1 MNTNTSIGVR
11 KSKSIYKAILVG
23 CILIPFNSY
32 WIVTIEM
39 GRYLAYP
46 TCISLFFNVVFTL
59 FVLQVLNLILVRLL
73 PQLAFSSHDLLI
85 IYTMLSIASGISGL
99 DMMQDVV
106 SNLGHAFWYA
116 TPENDWE
123 QLFWRYL
130 PKYLIVDDLK
140 ALRGYYEESSN
151 LLIPLHF
158 RAWFV
163 PCLMWTGFISL
174 LVLMMTCLNV
184 VLRKQWIE
192 HEKLSYPIIQLPLEM
207 IRHRDLS
214 GLFGNRVLII
224 GFLLAV
230 GINLLNGLGVFYPM
244 IPQIPIRG
252 YDLRQLLTEKPWSAV
267 SWFPIRFY
275 PFVIG
280 LGFLIPLDL
289 SFSCWSFYLIYKL
302 QLIIGSA
309 VGLRSLPRFPY
320 GNEQAVG
327 AYIGLCTLALWSS
340 RRHLWAIFRKM
351 LALSS
356 SLDDTHEPIRY
367 RTATLIII
375 GVAVLLLF
383 FCVKAGLT
391 LWASGIFLVSFFSIS
406 IAITRMRA
414 ELGTPVHDLW
424 YAGASGPDTIMVNIF
439 GTKGLGPANLTT
451 ISLFYGFNRDYRN
464 HPQPHQLE
472 GFKMAELMKIK
483 SNSIF
488 IATIPAIVVGSF
500 GSFLLYLIMTYRMP
514 GAHGIFVGQEAFTR
528 LEGWL
533 NSPVGTDYSGL
544 GFMGMGF
551 AWTNTLMLLRTRFLG
566 WPLHPLGYA
575 LSGSWSMNLIWFPIF
590 LSWLIK
596 WIVLKYGGL
605 KVYRQGVPFFLGLI
619 LGEFVMGSIW
629 MIIGVL
635 GNSQTYAFWI

>member
-130 PKYLIVDDLK
+130 PKHLIVDDLK

>member
-1 MNTNTSIGVR
+1 MTTNASVGVG

-32 WIVTIEM
+32 WIMTIEL

-130 PKYLIVDDLK
+130 PKHLIVDDLK

-192 HEKLSYPIIQLPLEM
+192 REKLSYPIIQLPLEM

-214 GLFGNRVLII
+214 GLFGNRALII

-230 GINLLNGLGVFYPM
+230 GIDLLNGLDVFYPV
-244 IPQIPIRG
+244 IPPIPIRG

-327 AYIGLCTLALWSS
+327 AYIGLCALALWGS
-340 RRHLWAIFRKM
+340 RRHLWSTFRKV

-356 SLDDTHEPIRY
+356 PLDDTHEPIRY

-391 LWASGIFLVSFFSIS
+391 LWAASIFLISYFSIS
-406 IAITRMRA
+406 ITITRIRA

-439 GTKGLGPANLTT
+439 GTKGLGPTNLTT
-451 ISLFYGFNRDYRN
+451 ISLFYGFNRDYQN

-472 GFKMAELMKIK
+472 GFKMAELMKIN

-500 GSFLLYLIMTYRMP
+500 GSFFLYLIMTYRMP
-514 GAHGIFVGQEAFTR
+514 GDHGAFVGREAFTR

-533 NSPVGTDYSGL
+533 NSPVGTDYPGI
-544 GFMGMGF
+544 GFMGMGL
-551 AWTNTLMLLRTRFLG
+551 AWTNILMLLRTRFLG

-575 LSGSWSMNLIWFPIF
+575 LSGSWSMNLIWFPLF

-605 KVYRQGVPFFLGLI
+605 KAYRPGVPFFLGLI

-629 MIIGVL
+629 MVIGLL